1 VHLRVHPHDWLATGF
16 RLTFPDMSPTPF
28 KSRFAPSPTGLLHLG
43 NVRTALFN
51 ALMARRETGVFLL
64 RIEDTDAARG
74 HEKFTLALQADMDWL
89 GLAWQEGP
97 RVGGP
102 HAPYA
107 QSERSA
113 VYEKFFERIESSG
126 QAYPCFCT
134 EHELEISR
142 KTAIAAGRPPRYS
155 GRCRALSVD
164 EVAKRRADGKPAT
177 LRFRVDDGSTV
188 EFDDVVRGQ
197 QKFATADIGDF
208 VIRRSDGTPAF
219 FFSNAVDDALMGV
232 TLVLRGEDH
241 LTNTPRQILLLR
253 ALDLPVPRYAHMALV
268 IGRDG
273 APLSKRTGS
282 RSVQDLREQGFLPL
296 AVNNYLARLGHTY
309 ERNDLLDMDTLARE
323 FSTGRLHKAPAH
335 FDEQH
340 LLHWQREAVHQIDN
354 DTLWTWIRPVAGE
367 WVPSADVN
375 SFVDAIRGNVVFP
388 GDARHWAERIFAE
401 TIEPNREANEAVRAT
416 GGEFFRCAGRA
427 LDRHGADFKA
437 VSSMVKQDT
446 GRSGKALF
454 QPLRAALTGELD
466 GPEMAK
472 LLPLIGV
479 DRAHRR
485 IEKALSGL

>member
-1 VHLRVHPHDWLATGF
+1 
-16 RLTFPDMSPTPF
+16 MSSTPF

-51 ALMARRETGVFLL
+51 ALAARHEKGVFLL

-74 HEKFTLALQADMDWL
+74 HEKFTSALQADLQWL
-89 GLAWQEGP
+89 GLTWQEGP
-97 RVGGP
+97 GTSGIGG
-102 HAPYA
+102 PYA
-107 QSERSA
+107 QSGRGDI
-113 VYEKFFERIESSG
+113 YQKFFQQVEAAG

-155 GRCRALSVD
+155 GRCRTLSVD
-164 EVAKRRADGKPAT
+164 DVARRRAEGKPAT
-177 LRFRVDDGSTV
+177 LRFRVDDGSSV
-188 EFDDVVRGQ
+188 EFDDVVRGP

-241 LTNTPRQILLLR
+241 LTNTPRQILLLQ
-253 ALDLPVPRYAHMALV
+253 ALGLPAPRYAHMALV

-282 RSVQDLREQGFLPL
+282 RSVQELRDQGFLPL

-309 ERNDLLDMDTLARE
+309 ESNDLLDMDTLASE
-323 FSTGRLHKAPAH
+323 FSTARLHKAPAH

-340 LLHWQREAVHQIDN
+340 LLHWQREAVHRIGHDV
-354 DTLWTWIRPVAGE
+354 LWAWMSPLTGDL
-367 WVPSADVN
+367 VPSADV
-375 SFVDAIRGNVVFP
+375 SAFVDAVRGNVVFP
-388 GDARHWAERIFAE
+388 ADARHWAERIFAE
-401 TIEPNREANEAVRAT
+401 AIELNRDANETIRAT
-416 GGEFFRCAGRA
+416 GGEFFRSVGRA
-427 LDRHGADFKA
+427 LETHGADFKA
-437 VSSMVKQDT
+437 VSSMVRQDT

-479 DRAHRR
+479 ERAHRR
-485 IEKALSGL
+485 VEKALSGL